1 MITNQ
6 DVRPCIY
13 LLNIIGWTRTLFR
26 KMVKFPSFQKIS
38 LPSDSASNI
47 TPMLKFWVACML
59 SVRRYRRKRGTDIG
73 ELVYGETP
81 SKSKF
86 FQN

>member
-1 MITNQ
+1 MA
-6 DVRPCIY
+6 
-13 LLNIIGWTRTLFR
+13 
-26 KMVKFPSFQKIS
+26 KFSSFQKIS
-38 LPSDSASNI
+38 LPSDWASYNA
-47 TPMLKFWVACML
+47 PMLKFWVACML
-59 SVRRYRRKRGTDIG
+59 SVRRYRRKRDTDIG

>member
-1 MITNQ
+1 M
-6 DVRPCIY
+6 
-13 LLNIIGWTRTLFR
+13 
-26 KMVKFPSFQKIS
+26 S
-38 LPSDSASNI
+38 LPSDSASDMI
-47 TPMLKFWVACML
+47 PMLRFWVTCVL
-59 SVRRYRRKRGTDIG
+59 SVGKYRRKRGTDIG